1 MSSAREIS
9 ERAGVAGPR
18 RLVGGITAM
27 SSSFAPPPAP
37 QQPYL
42 PPPPRPNGGL
52 ATGGFVVA
60 LVGAVL
66 ALIPILGIVSWV
78 LSPLG
83 LVLSLVGLNRI
94 PRGQGRGLGT
104 AGAILGAVGLLIC
117 MLWASAFS
125 NAVSSRSG
133 TPSYSSSSS
142 SSSSYPSYSAAAPA
156 TTSAMP
162 SVNGPFGNGT
172 YLVGSELAAG
182 TYRTDGSGG
191 SCYWERLRDTS
202 GEFSAIIANDAITG
216 PSTMTVRSSDQ
227 AVHFSGDCTWTRR

>member
-1 MSSAREIS
+1 MSS
-9 ERAGVAGPR
+9 P
-18 RLVGGITAM
+18 
-27 SSSFAPPPAP
+27 FAPPPTP

-42 PPPPRPNGGL
+42 PPPRPSGGL

-66 ALIPILGIVSWV
+66 ALVPILGVVSWV

-94 PRGQGRGLGT
+94 PRGQQGRGLGI

-125 NAVSSRSG
+125 NAMSSRSS
-133 TPSYSSSSS
+133 TPSYSSSAPSS
-142 SSSSYPSYSAAAPA
+142 YSYPSYSAAAPT
-156 TTSAMP
+156 TTSEMP
-162 SVNGPFGNGT
+162 SVNGPFGDGT
-172 YLVGSELAAG
+172 YLVGHELAAG

-202 GEFSAIIANDAITG
+202 GEFSAIISNQAVSG
-216 PSTMTVRSSDQ
+216 PSTMTVRGSDE
-227 AVHFSGDCTWTRR
+227 AVRFSGGCTWTRR